1 MNEIVDIQF
10 SKSFLIVFKMRTP
23 NQPQVCSKK
32 IYNKGASI
40 NYVDKQG
47 GEGS

>member
-23 NQPQVCSKK
+23 NQPQVDSVLL
-32 IYNKGASI
+32 SM
-40 NYVDKQG
+40 
-47 GEGS
+47 